1 MQTYDEARLFCLIDE
16 FKSADSIQSVRC
28 GQMEVHTMN
37 KGDDVLQIEIVGS
50 VGEVTLNGEKVY
62 EYLRFEHLI

>member
-1 MQTYDEARLFCLIDE
+1 MQTYDEGKLFSLIDE
-16 FKSADSIQSVRC
+16 FKKVDNIQSVRC

-50 VGEVTLNGEKVY
+50 VGAVTLNGEKVY